1 MQRQDVRGGGD
12 PPVACVPKD
21 RMGPL
26 PRSLA
31 ADAHGCIMV
40 RVSRMDLLEH
50 SPNIRLWRDDRPPM
64 AGSPQIVLTM
74 LRPTAAAQL
83 IVLDRRTPTK
93 D

>member
-1 MQRQDVRGGGD
+1 
-12 PPVACVPKD
+12 
-21 RMGPL
+21 MGPL

-74 LRPTAAAQL
+74 LRAATARL
-83 IVLDRRTPTK
+83 IVLDRRTPPMVWSIGAHQPTK